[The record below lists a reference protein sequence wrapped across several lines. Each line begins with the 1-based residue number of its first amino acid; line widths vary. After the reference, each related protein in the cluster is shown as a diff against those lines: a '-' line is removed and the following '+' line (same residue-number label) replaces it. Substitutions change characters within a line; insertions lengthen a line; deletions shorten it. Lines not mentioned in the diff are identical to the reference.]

1 MIKLLIKKLN
11 CIISNE
17 RLGFNPVKTCFSENL
32 TPINQ
37 LLAWKCGELKRAS
50 MIHSTWSVQG
60 GIRTRRAAN
69 ERALLI
75 ENYNGFKSIQILYLG
90 IDS

>member
-1 MIKLLIKKLN
+1 
-11 CIISNE
+11 
-17 RLGFNPVKTCFSENL
+17 
-32 TPINQ
+32 
-37 LLAWKCGELKRAS
+37 